1 MCIYNLGVDTAVL
14 SVTPEPE
21 DRREML
27 GSSCSK
33 SKQTSQTKNKR
44 GSWNLKVKERLKI
57 PGVQKPLENQC
68 SNKKQSKRMQFQR
81 EAMHSASVL
90 GKLNSL
96 V

>member
-33 SKQTSQTKNKR
+33 TKHHKLKTREAAGTSRSKKGLRSLVSKNLWKTNVLTR
-44 GSWNLKVKERLKI
+44 N
-57 PGVQKPLENQC
+57 
-68 SNKKQSKRMQFQR
+68 SKHMQFQG
-81 EAMHSASVL
+81 EAMHTASVL

-96 V
+96 GRL